1 MPSHAFAVAESLI
14 FAEQRGVS
22 THGLVRLGI
31 YLERIAA
38 GGINSKATIRVV
50 RESGATAMVDA
61 DNAIG
66 APAAIFGA
74 EMCSK
79 KAKKHGCA
87 MVVVSNG
94 NHFGA
99 AGFYVRNISSKG
111 LIGVVGCNSDA
122 FMAPPG
128 GGSAVLG
135 SNPLAIGLPRTK
147 SGTEVLLDMATSAT
161 TVGKLIVAQQRGDSI
176 PPGWAVDRLGR
187 STTDPTEGLK
197 GALLPAAGAKG
208 FGLAFMI
215 DILATLGGA
224 DLSSVAGPLYGPR
237 EAPQR
242 LGFFFIGIDPDHF
255 LGTGVLETVIQNLC
269 VHVKGARDKDHALGC
284 PMIPG
289 EPEQL
294 SEKAVGQSLE
304 FGDPLW
310 NQLSKL
316 SEEWRVPL
324 PPPADTKSEPHG
336 KAMSGD

>member
-1 MPSHAFAVAESLI
+1 MT
-14 FAEQRGVS
+14 

-50 RESGATAMVDA
+50 QESGATAMVDA

-66 APAAIFGA
+66 APAAIFAA
-74 EMCSK
+74 EVCST
-79 KAKKHGCA
+79 KAKKYGCS

-94 NHFGA
+94 NHFGS

-135 SNPLAIGLPRTK
+135 SNPLAIGLPRTR
-147 SGTEVLLDMATSAT
+147 SGTEALLDMATSEA

-197 GALLPAAGAKG
+197 GALLPAAGTKG

-224 DLSSVAGPLYGPR
+224 DLSSVAGQLYGPR

-242 LGFFFIGIDPDHF
+242 LGFFFIVIDPDHF
-255 LGTGVLETVIQNLC
+255 LGGVALETAIENLRS
-269 VHVKGARDKDHALGC
+269 HVKGARDKDHALGC

-289 EPEQL
+289 EPEQR
-294 SEKAVGQSLE
+294 SEKTVGQTLE

-316 SEEWRVPL
+316 SEQWGVPL
-324 PPPADTKSEPHG
+324 PLPVDPRSRPRG
-336 KAMSGD
+336 KAT